1 MRTLV
6 AATDFST
13 NAKLALERGVS
24 IARHRGARLVL
35 VHAFAPLATGRL
47 DLTVLP
53 PNFES
58 DLAKAALQAL
68 EEEAAG
74 VRRDGVEVSTAIER
88 GAPAQTILT
97 LAENEGADLIVAGTR
112 GAGGFEHA
120 LLGSVA
126 ESLVGGSS
134 CPVLV
139 IHENDVAALDPPRR
153 VLVPTDLSGDVEHV
167 AQALVDTFGSE
178 GVDGEPVE
186 LILAH
191 ADRVPPL
198 LVPAVEGLI
207 GVSALPFSQ
216 VAEQIGAKLEPTA
229 AKLRERGFGCRIE
242 IRDGEP
248 TASLTQLAGELDVD
262 LIAMS
267 THGHS
272 GFRRLLAGSTARRV
286 VQHAPCPVLTVR
298 APKP

>member
-153 VLVPTDLSGDVEHV
+153 VLVHGPPPRPLRLH
-167 AQALVDTFGSE
+167 
-178 GVDGEPVE
+178 
-186 LILAH
+186 
-191 ADRVPPL
+191 DR
-198 LVPAVEGLI
+198 
-207 GVSALPFSQ
+207 
-216 VAEQIGAKLEPTA
+216 
-229 AKLRERGFGCRIE
+229 
-242 IRDGEP
+242 
-248 TASLTQLAGELDVD
+248 
-262 LIAMS
+262 
-267 THGHS
+267 
-272 GFRRLLAGSTARRV
+272 
-286 VQHAPCPVLTVR
+286 
-298 APKP
+298 